1 MPSANGNY
9 VNFSCE
15 WDFGNIP
22 PYEIQSLMKY
32 NYYPMVE
39 WTDIIY
45 VGTGI
50 WYVSWNQNRLEF
62 TQCCLAKVFIIIS
75 LFWGIMVIASQ
86 AIDQAAI
93 FRTCSTQRLFS
104 LMQESAKWI
113 WNKELSLTSRPWHST
128 GLGSHVRS
136 YTHLLLN
143 MCGWVVHSIPI
154 CC

>member
-1 MPSANGNY
+1 MSLNIFDNRAVSHCRDTGHSNLWENSVNMPSANRNY

-15 WDFGNIP
+15 WDFGNIS
-22 PYEIQSLMKY
+22 PYEIQSLMK
-32 NYYPMVE
+32 NKYYPMME

-50 WYVSWNQNRLEF
+50 WHVSWNQNRLEF

-93 FRTCSTQRLFS
+93 FRTCSTQRLFRS
-104 LMQESAKWI
+104 CRNRQSESGTK
-113 WNKELSLTSRPWHST
+113 S
-128 GLGSHVRS
+128 
-136 YTHLLLN
+136 
-143 MCGWVVHSIPI
+143 
-154 CC
+154 